1 MSLDAQRG
9 RVEAWCRAADATL
22 LDVVVDAGVSGS
34 RRLEDR
40 PGGIQVA
47 QLFGQRQ
54 PQADAVAVVRLDRLG
69 RDAAETLTKL
79 LKRFATGRVGLISI
93 IDRLDLTSPQGRA
106 MAGVSAV
113 FAQLKHAELIAQRT
127 AEALAELRTQGRVYG
142 PIPFGYDGVDG
153 QLVESPGEQVVLDF
167 MQAMRRGGMSYA
179 RIANWLNGEGHPSKQ
194 GRRWHAMS
202 VRSVLQTNERFEEA
216 ELQGTL
222 A

>member
-9 RVEAWCRAADATL
+9 RIRAWCEAAHAKL
-22 LDVVVDAGVSGS
+22 SVVEDLGVCGS

-40 PGGIQVA
+40 PGGSEIA
-47 QLFGQRQ
+47 ALLNQRQ
-54 PQADAVAVVRLDRLG
+54 PSADAVAVVRLDRLG
-69 RDAAETLTKL
+69 RDAAETLEL
-79 LKRFATGRVGLISI
+79 LKRFSSGRVGLVSI

-113 FAQLKHAELIAQRT
+113 FAELERELIGQRT
-127 AEALAELRTQGRVYG
+127 AEALDELRNQGRVYG
-142 PIPFGYDGVDG
+142 PVPFGYDAVDG
-153 QLVESPGEQVVLDF
+153 LLVESPAEQVVLDF

-179 RIANWLNGEGHPSKQ
+179 RIAACLNADRIPSKQ
-194 GRRWHAMS
+194 GGRWHAMS
-202 VRSVLQTNERFEEA
+202 VRSVLQTNERLQGA